1 MTGSEL
7 TPEYV
12 LIQRNPSSGT
22 GRGRK
27 QIRILI
33 RELKRSGFR
42 VRGFASRRRLNDWI
56 RRHRDSRR
64 VRCIVAAGGDGTVA
78 DVSNRFPTIP
88 VAVLPL
94 GTENLLAKFL
104 GIPRCGQTLAGMIHR
119 GNIQRVDTMLLQS
132 APAAVNARGHA
143 NFVPADTAD
152 TDTQPADTLLTDTSH
167 RCLLM
172 TSVGIDAEV
181 VRILHSH
188 RKGTISKL
196 SYLRP
201 ILKAFCSYR
210 TKRIHVD
217 ADGGEQIGS
226 GTHVIVTNIPAYGFQ
241 FPFAP
246 EASCEDGCL
255 DVRIFTG
262 TSAWDALVHALQVW
276 FRFPAA
282 ERKVIRFR
290 CRQVKLTSEDSISGG
305 MTPVVH
311 DRSVVSV
318 PVQCD
323 GDPGPDLP
331 VQVSVVPESLQLIVP

>member
-33 RELKRSGFR
+33 RELRRSGFR
-42 VRGFASRRRLNDWI
+42 VRGFSS
-56 RRHRDSRR
+56 RHRLDDWFRHYGANRR
-64 VRCIVAAGGDGTVA
+64 IRCIVAAGGDGTVA

-88 VAVLPL
+88 IAVLPL

-104 GIPRCGQTLAGMIHR
+104 GIRGCGQTLAGIILR
-119 GNIQRVDTMLLQS
+119 GNIRHVDTMLLQS
-132 APAAVNARGHA
+132 TTRVGQPRGHTGLSA
-143 NFVPADTAD
+143 KDMTEAGP
-152 TDTQPADTLLTDTSH
+152 QPAGTLPTGSPH
-167 RCLLM
+167 RCLIM

-181 VRILHSH
+181 VRILHTH

-196 SYLRP
+196 SYLGP
-201 ILKAFCSYR
+201 ILKAFYSYR
-210 TKRIHVD
+210 TQKIHVY

-262 TSAWDALVHALQVW
+262 TSTWDALIHALQVW
-276 FRFPAA
+276 IRFPTA

-290 CRQVKLTSEDSISGG
+290 CRQLTITSEDSITDG
-305 MTPVVH
+305 MTSKVH

-331 VQVSVVPESLQLIVP
+331 VQVSVVPESLKLIVP